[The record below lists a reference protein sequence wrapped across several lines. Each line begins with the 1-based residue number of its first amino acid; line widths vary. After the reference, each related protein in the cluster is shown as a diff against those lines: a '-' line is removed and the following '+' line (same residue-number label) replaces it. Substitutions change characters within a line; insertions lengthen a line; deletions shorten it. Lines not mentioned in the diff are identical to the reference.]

1 MCQNLAHNTHTPIT
15 GPLRRVNEM
24 PRRISAMTA
33 TVGRCLILLIAIMLA
48 CCNTESIEKSNLV
61 LGKYGTAGERADAI
75 LRRSDVYELS
85 KFNLPT
91 ESVPKFGQ
99 LKVRSIGGYS
109 VAIYTPRYQT
119 PKALKSVLEQVLEG
133 TEAKV
138 ITEIP
143 ETNQLMIKFHLDHV
157 DNESVPLLDAKE
169 LGKLL
174 AELDVAPPQI
184 GIDVK
189 IYKLFADHTFDIS
202 AVLKANSEKDL
213 LPFLNVDLRGSQLR
227 TPEREFVGSE
237 HGVLGK
243 LKDYVL
249 RATLDTL
256 LSKGFAEELAGPSL
270 VVTNTYTAKISKTEK
285 VPIPSQTIVG
295 SSVIGTTR
303 FEEVNSFLEVTPQ
316 AAAEGE
322 IYLAVR
328 TGTASVNPAGPIQTP
343 VISTRQTD
351 IAKVRLQQGRTLAIA
366 SFLDNS
372 SFAVDRESPLLVN
385 LPWVGELFKGQDQER
400 SRDMILF
407 LVRPYFIYD
416 GVDIET
422 SKELGNFETT
432 SGGANE
438 N

>member
-1 MCQNLAHNTHTPIT
+1 
-15 GPLRRVNEM
+15 
-24 PRRISAMTA
+24 MTA
-33 TVGRCLILLIAIMLA
+33 IVGRCLVLLIAIMLT
-48 CCNTESIEKSNLV
+48 CCNAQSIKKLDLV
-61 LGKYGTAGERADAI
+61 LGEYGTAGERSDAI
-75 LRRSDVYELS
+75 LRRGDNHELS
-85 KFNLPT
+85 KFNLPI
-91 ESVPKFGQ
+91 ESVPQFGQ

-143 ETNQLMIKFHLDHV
+143 ETNQLMIKFHSDHV

-169 LGKLL
+169 LGKFL
-174 AELDVAPPQI
+174 AELDVAAPQI

-202 AVLKANSEKDL
+202 AILKASSEEDL
-213 LPFLNVDLRGSQLR
+213 RPFLHLDLRGSQLR

-237 HGVLGK
+237 HGVLGR
-243 LKDYVL
+243 LGDYVL

-270 VVTNTYTAKISKTEK
+270 VVTNTYTAKISKTDK

-295 SSVIGTTR
+295 SSVVGSTR
-303 FEEVNSFLEVTPQ
+303 FEEVKSFLEVTPH

-322 IYLAVR
+322 IYLKVR
-328 TGTASVNPAGPIQTP
+328 TGTASVNPAGPMQTP
-343 VISTRQTD
+343 VISTRETD
-351 IAKVRLQQGRTLAIA
+351 IDKVRLRQGRTLAIA
-366 SFLDNS
+366 SFLDKS
-372 SFAVDRESPLLVN
+372 SFAVDREAPLLAN
-385 LPWVGELFKGQDQER
+385 LPLVGELFKGQDQE
-400 SRDMILF
+400 STRDMILF
-407 LVRPYFIYD
+407 LVRPYYIHD
-416 GVDIET
+416 GVYGEP
-422 SKELGNFETT
+422 SKKLGDLEIT
-432 SGGANE
+432 SGGVNE